1 MKSTKKAF
9 PARKGFLI
17 AALVWL
23 SACIIGAV
31 PYLISGTYDN
41 FIDAFFEAASGFT
54 TTGATCIEDLSAV
67 PGIVLFWRS
76 LTHWLGG
83 MGIVV
88 LFAAFFP
95 SWGIHGQLAAYAE
108 TPGPSKGK
116 FTARFSDTA
125 KDLYKIY
132 LTITIVLFIILKL
145 LDMSW
150 LDSITTA
157 FSTLAT
163 GGFANYNNN
172 AEGFSI
178 PVKIV
183 LILFMYIAGINFNLL
198 YGVKKHGI
206 KILARDQ
213 EFRFYTAIMTVG
225 ALLIFCAN
233 SFLMSRRGFGYNLL
247 DSFFHVVSINTTTGF
262 TIGNY
267 DMWPTFS
274 RMILLC
280 FFFIGGCAS
289 STGGGIKVSRI
300 IICIKLIRRYFSMR
314 IHPNRISKITMNRME
329 ISTDVAIKTTGFIFT
344 YIAVLI
350 IGTLIISLN
359 GLGFITSFSCAA
371 SCLANVGPGFGL
383 IGPAFNF
390 TALSQFSRLICS
402 FLMIIGRLELYT
414 IIVLFSRHYWNPD
427 RG

>member
-1 MKSTKKAF
+1 MNPNKKAF
-9 PARKGFLI
+9 PARRGFLI

-23 SACIIGAV
+23 SACLIGAV
-31 PYLISGTYDN
+31 PYLVSGTYDN
-41 FIDAFFEAASGFT
+41 FIDAFFESASGFT
-54 TTGATCIEDLSAV
+54 TTGATCINDLSSV
-67 PGIVLFWRS
+67 PGIVLLWRS

-95 SWGIHGQLAAYAE
+95 SWGIRGQLAAYAE

-132 LTITIVLFIILKL
+132 LTITVVLFIILKL

-163 GGFANYNNN
+163 GGFTNYNNN
-172 AEGFSI
+172 AEGFSV

-198 YGVKKHGI
+198 YNTKKHGL
-206 KILARDQ
+206 KVLVSDH
-213 EFRFYTAIMTVG
+213 EFRFYTIIMTVG
-225 ALLIFCAN
+225 SLLIFCAN
-233 SFLMSRRGFGYNLL
+233 SFFMTSRGFGYNLL

-262 TIGNY
+262 TMSNY

-289 STGGGIKVSRI
+289 STGGGIKVSRV
-300 IICIKLIRRYFSMR
+300 IICLKLIRRYFSMR
-314 IHPNRISKITMNRME
+314 IHPNRISKITINNMGV
-329 ISTDVAIKTTGFIFT
+329 STDVAIKTTGFVFT
-344 YIAVLI
+344 YLAAVI
-350 IGTLIISLN
+350 IGTLIISFN
-359 GLGFITSFSCAA
+359 GMGFITSFSCAA

-390 TALSQFSRLICS
+390 SMLSQFSKLICS

>member
-1 MKSTKKAF
+1 MKPNKKAF
-9 PARKGFLI
+9 PARRGFLI

-23 SACIIGAV
+23 SACVIGAV
-31 PYLISGTYDN
+31 PYIISGTYDN

-54 TTGATCIEDLSAV
+54 TTGATCIDDLSAV
-67 PGIVLFWRS
+67 PGTVLFWRS

-88 LFAAFFP
+88 LFAAFFTY
-95 SWGIHGQLAAYAE
+95 WGIRGQLAAYAE

-125 KDLYKIY
+125 KDLYKLY

-150 LDSITTA
+150 LDAITTA

-172 AEGFSI
+172 AEGFSV

-206 KILARDQ
+206 KVLARDQ
-213 EFRFYTAIMTVG
+213 EFRFYTVIMAVG

-233 SFLMSRRGFGYNLL
+233 SFFLAGRGVGFNLL

-267 DMWPTFS
+267 DIWPTFS

-280 FFFIGGCAS
+280 FFFVGGCAS

-300 IICIKLIRRYFSMR
+300 IICLKLIRRYFSMR
-314 IHPNRISKITMNRME
+314 IHPNRISKLTMNNME
-329 ISTDVAIKTTGFIFT
+329 ISTDVAIKTTGFVFT

-350 IGTLIISLN
+350 IGTLIISFN
-359 GLGFITSFSCAA
+359 GLGFITSFTCAA

-390 TALSQFSRLICS
+390 GMLSRFSRLICS

>member
-247 DSFFHVVSINTTTGF
+247 DSFFHVV
-262 TIGNY
+262 
-267 DMWPTFS
+267 
-274 RMILLC
+274 
-280 FFFIGGCAS
+280 FFVGGCAS

-300 IICIKLIRRYFSMR
+300 IICLKLIRRYFSMR
-314 IHPNRISKITMNRME
+314 IHPNRISKITMNNME
-329 ISTDVAIKTTGFIFT
+329 ISTDIAIKTTGFIFT